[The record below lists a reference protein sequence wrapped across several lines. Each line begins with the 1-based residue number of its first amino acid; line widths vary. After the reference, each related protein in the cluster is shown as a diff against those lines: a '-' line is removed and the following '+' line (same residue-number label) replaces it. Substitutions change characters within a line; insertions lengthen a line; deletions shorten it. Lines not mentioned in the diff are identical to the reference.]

1 MFFFLTKSDLKDCFE
16 LNGSC
21 LEYLKKKNS
30 NRDPKMA
37 LRKRKTRLRKGK
49 GGKGELE
56 NERYLGDFETI
67 ALVHMRILSGVTAQ
81 REDIKSIDLGQITC
95 TLAYTQRM
103 DSECHSHRLH
113 ALNEERKKEKKKKKK
128 L

>member
-1 MFFFLTKSDLKDCFE
+1 
-16 LNGSC
+16 
-21 LEYLKKKNS
+21 
-30 NRDPKMA
+30 MA

-95 TLAYTQRM
+95 TLAYTQRL

-113 ALNEERKKEKKKKKK
+113 ALNEERKKEKKKKKSCREIFGGK
-128 L
+128 CEREGIFEDWEICCSCGGIL